1 MIYLFILNFFLN
13 FDFMPI
19 FGYLTKI
26 FYYIYENINLIKFIL
41 NLYNFRIDL
50 IKKLI
55 YLNHEIYIT
64 VPKDEYFQKIINLK
78 LKIKVNQLNI
88 DRKSFNIFKNLY
100 LLFQYL
106 KIYNKIKP
114 DLVLLYTIKPNI
126 IGSIASFFSFKKI
139 KIYNFITG
147 LGTFIFENNL
157 KKR

>member
-1 MIYLFILNFFLN
+1 MKILISLN
-13 FDFMPI
+13 SSW
-19 FGYLTKI
+19 
-26 FYYIYENINLIKFIL
+26 

-100 LLFQYL
+100 LLFQ
-106 KIYNKIKP
+106 
-114 DLVLLYTIKPNI
+114 
-126 IGSIASFFSFKKI
+126 
-139 KIYNFITG
+139 
-147 LGTFIFENNL
+147 
-157 KKR
+157 